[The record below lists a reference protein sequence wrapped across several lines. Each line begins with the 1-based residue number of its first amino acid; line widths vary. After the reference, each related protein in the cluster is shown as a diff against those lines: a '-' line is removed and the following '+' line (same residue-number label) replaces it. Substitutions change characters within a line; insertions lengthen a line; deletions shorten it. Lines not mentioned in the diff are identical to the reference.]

1 MPTAPD
7 AYPPFAV
14 TRARRLEARRATAI
28 QALRAADAVV
38 RAAGGHLLVFG
49 SLAEGGFHER
59 SDVDV
64 AILGLDGEVAARVA
78 TEVDRLLAE
87 AGFVADV
94 IPERFLPP
102 SLRERVLDRGREP
115 GTLG

>member
-1 MPTAPD
+1 MSAAPD
-7 AYPPFAV
+7 TYPPFAV
-14 TRARRLEARRATAI
+14 TRARRLEARRAAAV
-28 QALRAADAVV
+28 QALRAAEVVV

-64 AILGLDGEVAARVA
+64 AILGLDGEVASRVA
-78 TEVDRLLAE
+78 TDVDVLLAE

-94 IPERFLPP
+94 IPERFLSP
-102 SLRERVLDRGREP
+102 SLRERVLGRGREP
-115 GTLG
+115 GALG